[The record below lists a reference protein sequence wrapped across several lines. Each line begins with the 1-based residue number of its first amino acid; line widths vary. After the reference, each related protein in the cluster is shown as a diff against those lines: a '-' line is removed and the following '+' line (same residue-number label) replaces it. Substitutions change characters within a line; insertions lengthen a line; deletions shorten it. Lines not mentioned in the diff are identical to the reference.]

1 MANDVEGGVWV
12 GVLTFTVETPGVT
25 SLKAKRGLVKPL
37 VERMRSRFPV
47 SVARLSGLDR
57 HDEETIGGVTMSSD
71 PRVCEAVLGRAL
83 AFAEGSG
90 LRIRDGTVE
99 VERWD

>member
-1 MANDVEGGVWV
+1 MSGPGVWV

-37 VERMRSRFPV
+37 VERVRSRYPV
-47 SVARLSGLDR
+47 SVARLAGLDR
-57 HDEETIGGVTMSSD
+57 HDEETIGAVTLSSD
-71 PRVCEAVLGRAL
+71 PEVCRAVLDRVL
-83 AFAEGSG
+83 AFVEGHG
-90 LRIRDGTVE
+90 LRIRDVSHE

>member
-1 MANDVEGGVWV
+1 MADSGGVWV

-25 SLKAKRGLVKPL
+25 SLKAKRSLIKPL

-47 SVARLSGLDR
+47 SVARLAGLSR
-57 HDEETIGGVTMSSD
+57 YDEETIGAVTISAD
-71 PRVCEAVLGRAL
+71 PEVCGGILARTL
-83 AFAEGSG
+83 AFAEGHG
-90 LRIRDGTVE
+90 LRLRDVTTD